1 MGRAPSIASDLC
13 SQMYKILSFKNE
25 GRSILMVRVE
35 AILIS
40 IFFFDAEP
48 GGRHRARHSSLG

>member
-1 MGRAPSIASDLC
+1 
-13 SQMYKILSFKNE
+13 
-25 GRSILMVRVE
+25 MVRVE

-40 IFFFDAEP
+40 IFFFDGEL